1 MTYQDKWSN
10 GRLIE
15 KGTRE
20 CAERYAIVK
29 SFCADRFERAFT
41 VCDIGA
47 NMCYFGIRLA
57 EDFPFCRVVAYEFHS
72 PAMRY
77 AHLRQ
82 SAEARR
88 ISLVAK
94 KLHLEDVS
102 ALALRERFD
111 LVLALSVLH
120 HLPGDSARWISAL
133 GVLGRHVIAEF
144 ALGDSLRTTA
154 RHNYSIPAGAKVLGY
169 GRSHLDASV
178 LRPIV
183 ALEGGK

>member
-20 CAERYAIVK
+20 CAERYAIVRA
-29 SFCADRFERAFT
+29 FCAEKFDRAFT
-41 VCDIGA
+41 VCDVGA

-57 EDFPFCRVVAYEFHS
+57 EDFPLCRVVAYEFHS

-82 SAEARR
+82 SVAARR

-102 ALALRERFD
+102 SMALSERFD

-120 HLPGDSARWISAL
+120 HLPGDSGQWVSAL
-133 GVLGRHVIAEF
+133 RALGKHVIAEF
-144 ALGDSLRTTA
+144 ALGDSRRTAA
-154 RHNYSIPAGAKVLGY
+154 RHNYGIPANARVLGY
-169 GRSHLDASV
+169 GESHLDPRIP
-178 LRPIV
+178 RPIV
-183 ALEGGK
+183 ALEGSK